1 MKQNPGRRE
10 TLSARKKIGQDRALL
25 LVKQR

>member
-10 TLSARKKIGQDRALL
+10 TLSTRKKIGQDRALL